1 MPPGTPDETGAFG
14 SITRSVMSTVGCSIL
29 IPLVSK
35 VVCPMVSPR
44 IIPIVACALVLA
56 VAAPARAQQSAQPA
70 KKTVKEGRFL
80 RVVRDQD
87 KTPRALETAIVR
99 FAPVD
104 RGKKGPTVDLVAA
117 VHVAERSYYRQLNR
131 EFAGYDVVLYELV
144 APEGTRVPQDGGDG
158 DSPVSFL
165 QKTMKNL
172 LELEFQL
179 DEIYYRRKNM
189 VHADMSP
196 EQFSKSM
203 SDRGESMVGMF
214 LRMMGYAIARQQG
227 SDQPT
232 DGQLLLAL
240 FDKNRALALKR
251 IMAEQFQDMEGSLM
265 AIDGPEGSTLIS
277 ERNKVAL
284 KVLGEQLAAGKRK
297 IAIFYGAGH
306 MPDFESRLGEQFRLR
321 PVGTRWLVAWNLK
334 SEPKEQPAV
343 PGAPKQP

>member
-1 MPPGTPDETGAFG
+1 
-14 SITRSVMSTVGCSIL
+14 
-29 IPLVSK
+29 
-35 VVCPMVSPR
+35 MVSPK
-44 IIPIVACALVLA
+44 IMPVVACALVLA
-56 VAAPARAQQSAQPA
+56 VAAPARAQQSAQGA
-70 KKTVKEGRFL
+70 KKERANKTEEKGRFL

-87 KTPRALETAIVR
+87 QTPKALETAIVR
-99 FAPVD
+99 CVPVG

-117 VHVAERSYYRQLNR
+117 VHVAEKSYYQQLNR

-144 APEGTRVPQDGGDG
+144 APEGTKVPQGGG
-158 DSPVSFL
+158 GGGSPVSFL
-165 QKTMKNL
+165 QRAMKNL

-179 DEIYYRRKNM
+179 DEIDYRRKNM

-203 SDRGESMVGMF
+203 SDRGESMVAMF

-227 SDQPT
+227 SDKAT

-251 IMAEQFQDMEGSLM
+251 LMAEEFEDMEGSLT

-284 KVLGEQLAAGKRK
+284 KVLGEQLGAGKRK

-306 MPDFESRLGEQFRLR
+306 MSDFQSRLREQFHLR
-321 PVGTRWLVAWNLK
+321 PVSTRWLVAWKLDGND
-334 SEPKEQPAV
+334 E
-343 PGAPKQP
+343 